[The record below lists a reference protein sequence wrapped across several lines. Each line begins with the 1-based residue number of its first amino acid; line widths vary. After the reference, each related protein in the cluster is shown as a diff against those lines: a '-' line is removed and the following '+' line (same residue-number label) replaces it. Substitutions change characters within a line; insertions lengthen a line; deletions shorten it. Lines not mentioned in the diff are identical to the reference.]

1 MSPDNIITFMYDD
14 IANNVSNP
22 LPGQI
27 FNHPDGPNVYE
38 GIRIDYRG
46 RDVTPEKFMAVMTGD
61 AETAGGRV
69 LTSDSTSRV
78 FVNFSDHGAPG
89 LIAFPS
95 AYLYAD

>member
-1 MSPDNIITFMYDD
+1 
-14 IANNVSNP
+14 
-22 LPGQI
+22 
-27 FNHPDGPNVYE
+27 
-38 GIRIDYRG
+38 
-46 RDVTPEKFMAVMTGD
+46 MAVMTGD